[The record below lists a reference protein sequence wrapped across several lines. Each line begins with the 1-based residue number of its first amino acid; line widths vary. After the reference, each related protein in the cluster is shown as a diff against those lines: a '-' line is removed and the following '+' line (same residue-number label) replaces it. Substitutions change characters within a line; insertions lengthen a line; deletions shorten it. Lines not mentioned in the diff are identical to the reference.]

1 MDLYSKKI
9 TQLDLEFVK
18 EYLKVDYEDEDT
30 LIRSLTIAS
39 VSYIEAILGYKIRER
54 WPLTDDIPEEL
65 TIAALMIIANWFD
78 NRQLQTA
85 GILGDE
91 IGYAVSAI
99 IQTHK
104 DQIKEDWV

>member
-1 MDLYSKKI
+1 MDLLSKKI
-9 TQLDLEFVK
+9 TELDLAFVK
-18 EYLKVDYEDEDT
+18 EYLKVDYSDEDM
-30 LIRSLTIAS
+30 LISSLIIAS
-39 VSYIEAILGYKIRER
+39 KSYIEAMLGYKIVER
-54 WPLTDDIPEEL
+54 WVLTEDIPEEL
-65 TIAALMIIANWFD
+65 TIASLMIIANWFD

-91 IGYAVSAI
+91 IGFAVSAI